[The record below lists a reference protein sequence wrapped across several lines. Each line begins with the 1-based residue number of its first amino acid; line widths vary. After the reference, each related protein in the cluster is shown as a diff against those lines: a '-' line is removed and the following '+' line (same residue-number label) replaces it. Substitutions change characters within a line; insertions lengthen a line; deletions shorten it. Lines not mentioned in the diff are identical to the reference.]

1 MSSFVLVTETGS
13 DIHKDTA
20 LRHGIV
26 VVPMHVNFG
35 EVSRDDDSFPPEE
48 LYEYYRA
55 TGNLPQTSGCTP
67 ADFGAAFDRIHKKYP
82 TAKILYLAYSA
93 ATTVSFRSAHIA
105 AEDRDYVTMMDTKS
119 VSCALRLVVTNVAR
133 MMEVSP
139 DATEDEVRAFV
150 ESQVRRI
157 RFAFIPGDLEYLRA
171 GGRLSNVAFLGA
183 TLLRIK
189 PTVEVLD
196 GKLVATKKRRGTM
209 VKCVGQ
215 LVEEFVTREPM
226 DLSRVNLTY
235 TVGNAPD
242 PIIRALVEKIL
253 RDHGAQEI
261 EWVKSG
267 CVIASHSGP
276 GAFGIAALAA
286 E

>member
-1 MSSFVLVTETGS
+1 MADYILVTETGS
-13 DIHKDTA
+13 DIHEETA
-20 LRHGIV
+20 RRHGIV

-48 LYEYYRA
+48 LYEYYKT
-55 TGNLPQTSGCTP
+55 TGKLPQTSGCTP
-67 ADFGAAFDRIHKKYP
+67 ADFSAAFDRIHEKYP
-82 TAKILYLAYSA
+82 TAKILYLSYSA
-93 ATTVSFRSAHIA
+93 ATTVSYRSAHLV
-105 AEDRDYVTMMDTKS
+105 AEGRDYVTMMDTKS

-133 MMEVSP
+133 MMEVNP
-139 DATEDEVRAFV
+139 DATEDEVKAFV

-196 GKLVATKKRRGTM
+196 GKLVATKKRRGAM

-215 LVEEFVTREPM
+215 LVEDFVTREPM
-226 DLSRVNLTY
+226 DLSHVNLTY

-253 RDHGAQEI
+253 RDYGAQEI

-276 GAFGIAALAA
+276 GAFGIAAVAA

>member
-1 MSSFVLVTETGS
+1 MADYILVTETGS
-13 DIHKDTA
+13 DIHEETA
-20 LRHGIV
+20 RRHGIV

-48 LYEYYRA
+48 LYEYYKT
-55 TGNLPQTSGCTP
+55 TGKLPQTSGCTP
-67 ADFGAAFDRIHKKYP
+67 VDFSAAFDRIHEKYP

-93 ATTVSFRSAHIA
+93 ATTVSYRSAHLA
-105 AEDRDYVTMMDTKS
+105 AEGRDYVTMMDTKS

-133 MMEVSP
+133 MMEVNP
-139 DATEDEVRAFV
+139 FV

-196 GKLVATKKRRGTM
+196 GKLVATKKRRGAM

-215 LVEEFVTREPM
+215 LVEDFVTREPM

-253 RDHGAQEI
+253 RDYGAQEI
-261 EWVKSG
+261 EWIKSG

-276 GAFGIAALAA
+276 GAFGIAAVAA